1 MVMRFFTKVYRNT
14 KTEAKRIFFKMI
26 QQWRL
31 VKQTVEK
38 KRWAGRPEGIPKVQ
52 LKKKEAPNPLTTRS
66 TGERTGSRRQTEAF
80 KSRGVPRH
88 FLNIIPDQ

>member
-14 KTEAKRIFFKMI
+14 KTEAKRKFFKMS

-38 KRWAGRPEGIPKVQ
+38 KRWAGRPEGMPRVP
-52 LKKKEAPNPLTTRS
+52 LKKKGSKSSDNKINRRRTR
-66 TGERTGSRRQTEAF
+66 SRRQTEAF
-80 KSRGVPRH
+80 KSWGVHRH